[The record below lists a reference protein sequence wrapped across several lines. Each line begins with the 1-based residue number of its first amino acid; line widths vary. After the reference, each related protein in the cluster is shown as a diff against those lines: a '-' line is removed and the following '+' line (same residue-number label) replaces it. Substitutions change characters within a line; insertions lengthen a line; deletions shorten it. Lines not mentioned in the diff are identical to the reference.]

1 MWRVLPLKSVVTE
14 QRESVN
20 PAALGD
26 QLVDHYSIPALDLTG
41 KPEVVPA
48 REIQSSKQSLKG
60 GEVIVSRLN
69 PRKARVHNV
78 PDPHE
83 RIALASGEFIVMQPR
98 HIEARFLKYCLLAE
112 STRQYLDSRV
122 QSVTRSHQR
131 IRPEILMKLPIST
144 PDLPQ
149 QQAIADYLDSETA
162 RIDALISKK
171 RRLIQLLEE
180 QWNSYIRGLLGSLA
194 CPMLPLKRHWRVIDC
209 KHRTPT
215 YVHNGYPVISPGD
228 TIPGRLDLRRAHRF
242 VDLTD
247 FLDLTA
253 GARRP
258 KKGDIIYS
266 RNASIGIA
274 SYVDTDVPFCM
285 GQDVCLITSDDMEQL
300 FLMYALNSIGLDQLA
315 VQKIG
320 STFSRVNVSQIL
332 EILVPVPSRD
342 ELQTLS
348 RRLDIAA
355 SHRARVCS
363 RLEEQINLLQE
374 RRQALITAVVT
385 GEMPV
390 LGRGVTA
397 ASRSTLAQ
405 HTQIELVE

>member
-171 RRLIQLLEE
+171 RRLLALLESRLIALAE
-180 QWNSYIRGLLGSLA
+180 DAIKGCDSDKATEIPSL
-194 CPMLPLKRHWRVIDC
+194 
-209 KHRTPT
+209 
-215 YVHNGYPVISPGD
+215 PVISSSWRILRNKVFTREINHRSVDENNEMLSVSHITGVTPRSEKTVYMFEAESTVGYKLVRPGD
-228 TIPGRLDLRRAHRF
+228 LVINTMWAWMGA
-242 VDLTD
+242 
-247 FLDLTA
+247 A
-253 GARRP
+253 GVS
-258 KKGDIIYS
+258 DVH
-266 RNASIGIA
+266 GIVSPA
-274 SYVDTDVPFCM
+274 YGVYEFD
-285 GQDVCLITSDDMEQL
+285 
-300 FLMYALNSIGLDQLA
+300 NSIVLPEFFDILVRTPA
-315 VQKIG
+315 YIAEM
-320 STFSRVNVSQIL
+320 TRFSRGVTSSRL
-332 EILVPVPSRD
+332 RLYPDEFLRLSSPVPPVKTQQAIVDRYAHHQS
-342 ELQTLS
+342 T
-348 RRLDIAA
+348 A
-355 SHRARVCS
+355 SQACKRIS
-363 RLEEQINLLQE
+363 DQIQLLQE

-385 GEMPV
+385 GDMPPPT
-390 LGRGVTA
+390 VT
-397 ASRSTLAQ
+397 
-405 HTQIELVE
+405 V